1 MRQGLL
7 AFHFLL
13 SLNAAFAGQVDTL
26 DVYSPS
32 MNRQIRCLVIR
43 PSNYSGADKPYPVLY
58 LLHGWSGNYT
68 SWLTDAPQLRTAV
81 EAHRMIIV
89 CPDGGYDSWY
99 LDSPVDSTVRYST
112 HIARE
117 VTGAVDSRY
126 HTIRTPAGRA
136 ISGLSMGG
144 HGAMHVALN
153 HPEVFGAVGSMAGG
167 LDLRPFRKNGWNLQG
182 VLGDPDTS
190 WQNWEQYSVVNE
202 LRLLAGRKTPVII
215 DCGLGDFFLEVNRTA
230 HQVLMEMNYP
240 HDYTE
245 RPGEHNHF
253 YWGNAVDYQI
263 LFFDKFFKTK
273 PSP

>member
-43 PSNYSGADKPYPVLY
+43 PSNYSGADRPYPVLY

-117 VTGAVDSRY
+117 VTAAVDSRY

-144 HGAMHVALN
+144 HGAMHVA
-153 HPEVFGAVGSMAGG
+153 
-167 LDLRPFRKNGWNLQG
+167 
-182 VLGDPDTS
+182 
-190 WQNWEQYSVVNE
+190 
-202 LRLLAGRKTPVII
+202 
-215 DCGLGDFFLEVNRTA
+215 
-230 HQVLMEMNYP
+230 
-240 HDYTE
+240 
-245 RPGEHNHF
+245 
-253 YWGNAVDYQI
+253 
-263 LFFDKFFKTK
+263 
-273 PSP
+273 